1 MVQVF
6 LDFFDFF
13 FSIPI
18 IWILIPKWCFA
29 SEGRASDI
37 FVQLHILRIND
48 RCLQKMASQAQEIVQ
63 VANNATDNASV
74 TMESNSLAQRHWQ
87 ELIAATEIAAAQ
99 LKEENAQDTKVSG
112 INDNTSMRSL
122 EEQNSFPIGINFT
135 QQAQDDGQTSVIIFE
150 SSYLAKPKTEITT
163 YREKKYDEDLIIKE
177 DLRRITAQTKSERK
191 RRQAFIKKSDI
202 SKIQATENTG
212 EASRVSKKR
221 KAESES
227 YIYAKEKVEVS
238 ESTTK
243 TGKRQGYFRSEMP
256 PSQIDEQENNEA
268 KVIKNSFNE
277 DATTKRRKQ
286 ATDKLEVAPIRRPRR
301 SIRPVVPYGSEVV
314 EQKVRNKKLIEISQ
328 GSGLPLGQIPHV
340 LRAIDKMKTSN
351 DVLKGLHK
359 LIYGR
364 MGSKHDIKNH
374 IRAFSGFK
382 IQTPL
387 DEIVLKEKL
396 EKWKIAGLKE
406 MCYLFGLKSSGD
418 KQKIV
423 DRIYDFLKNPRDMT
437 APNEE
442 NGKGKS
448 NNKKKLADKVKT
460 IVARKKTA
468 KDVFNSEQRLVYKEK
483 AENHSKTRAEIDSLL
498 TEAWRSLTENDK
510 KSYIEKAAEINRN
523 EPQQK
528 RQNLSKN
535 KAKQPE
541 MVEDS
546 DLSGEGFEELV
557 DKIEEHKE
565 ERSQNAYVMNS
576 NLDFS
581 DLSSDNKNN
590 DTNIKE
596 NNVVSNSCKS
606 EVHAKMKCS

>member
-1 MVQVF
+1 M
-6 LDFFDFF
+6 L
-13 FSIPI
+13 
-18 IWILIPKWCFA
+18 
-29 SEGRASDI
+29 GDI

-243 TGKRQGYFRSEMP
+243 TGKRQGCSNKITKAQNNVIENSERRKLVTDITILDFRSEMP